1 VANAVRQCD
10 EGAHGVSVS
19 QRSDALRN
27 RQRVLD
33 AAVAAYAESGPGFG
47 MHDVARRANV
57 GVGTVYRH
65 FADREE
71 LIDAIAKPFF
81 DRSLELAEAA
91 DADAPAGTK
100 FTTFV
105 RAFAEALAEHGVTG
119 HCAWESPAAQE
130 VRTKLRG
137 LVAGMLA
144 TDQEAG
150 TIRADLTRED
160 ASAVLL
166 TITMLVDATRD
177 QGAAIWRRHVDVVL
191 DGLRPGGAGELR
203 VPPVAPAAWE
213 EFVRGRSRRA
223 ATARRA

>member
-1 VANAVRQCD
+1 M
-10 EGAHGVSVS
+10 SVS

-33 AAVAAYAESGPGFG
+33 AAVAAYAETGPGFG

-81 DRSLELAEAA
+81 DRSLELAQAA

-130 VRTKLRG
+130 VRTKLRR

-144 TDQEAG
+144 ADQEAG

-160 ASAVLL
+160 AAAVLL

-177 QGAAIWRRHVDVVL
+177 QGSAIWRRHVDVVL
-191 DGLRPGGAGELR
+191 DGLRPAGAGELR
-203 VPPVAPAAWE
+203 VPPVAPTTWDA
-213 EFVRGRSRRA
+213 FVRGRGRRA
-223 ATARRA
+223 ATAARA